1 MEELPTPH
9 ARLDMTASTLPALP
23 FPGPHVTD
31 GPTSKRP
38 LVGVVLGALAGA
50 LVGVAIAKFGIFSL
64 PKLSLGPVA
73 KVLFVLVVL
82 VTLSLVTLAH
92 ELGHLVGG
100 WIAGY
105 EFNLL
110 IWGPFKLWREQG
122 RLHLGRN
129 RSWSLAGG
137 MALSVP
143 RGTESDNRHAAL
155 MVAGGPVASL
165 LLGTVLLLLAR
176 PTGALPDAGVVRN
189 LFGVL
194 ALGAGFTSLAVGV
207 ICLVPMRTSGFLT
220 DGARLLR
227 LARGGDTAVRDRA
240 MMTLVGLA
248 TSSVRPRD
256 WPDAVVRDVDA
267 TRDGSPLDAAAPL
280 LAYLQALDRGELAV
294 AHARLSRVAES
305 LCVLPPAARGSYDTE
320 MAFYELVVRGDA
332 ASAAAWLARTKDSPF
347 EDRLVRP
354 LVERMLRLH
363 SGDAAAGA
371 EVRASLAELRRRSGV
386 DRMRVELIEAA
397 MERADRFAAAE
408 AASRP
413 ACR

>member
-1 MEELPTPH
+1 
-9 ARLDMTASTLPALP
+9 MTAPALPALP
-23 FPGPHVTD
+23 HPAPHVAN

-38 LVGVVLGALAGA
+38 IVGVLLGALAGA
-50 LVGVAIAKFGIFSL
+50 LVGVAIAKSGILSL

-73 KVLFVLVVL
+73 TVLFVLVV
-82 VTLSLVTLAH
+82 VAALSLVTLAH
-92 ELGHLVGG
+92 ELGHVVGG

-110 IWGPFKLWREQG
+110 IWGPFRLWREQE

-143 RGTESDNRHAAL
+143 RGAESDNRHAAL
-155 MVAGGPVASL
+155 MVAGGPVASF
-165 LLGTVLLLLAR
+165 LLGAVLLWLGR
-176 PTGALPDAGVVRN
+176 STGAAPDAGVVRS
-189 LFGVL
+189 LARVL
-194 ALGAGFTSLAVGV
+194 SLGAGIASLAVGV

-240 MMTLVGLA
+240 MMSLVGLA

-256 WPDAVVRDVDA
+256 WPAAAVRDVDA

-280 LAYLQALDRGELAV
+280 LAYLHALDRGELAV
-294 AHARLSRVAES
+294 AHARLCRVAES
-305 LCVLPPAARGSYDTE
+305 LHAVPPAARGSFDTE
-320 MAFYELVVRGDA
+320 MAFYELVVRDDA

-347 EDRLVRP
+347 DDRLVRP

-363 SGDAAAGA
+363 SGDSAARAD
-371 EVRASLAELRRRSGV
+371 VRASLPELGRRSGV
-386 DRMRVELIEAA
+386 DRMRVELVEAA
-397 MERADRFAAAE
+397 LERVAVGA
-408 AASRP
+408 
-413 ACR
+413 